1 MLGLTTVIVYP
12 VSSPPSRFAFPRPA
26 APVIGLA
33 LVATSAKPTFGALRD
48 PSKLV
53 LVRGL
58 VGPASTMR
66 SSLCCFRAPPLMPG
80 SARMGSKRWPRGQ
93 DPMS

>member
-33 LVATSAKPTFGALRD
+33 LVATSAKPTFGALRGD

-58 VGPASTMR
+58 V
-66 SSLCCFRAPPLMPG
+66 APL
-80 SARMGSKRWPRGQ
+80 RR
-93 DPMS
+93 